1 MANFL
6 GYLFWGLPV
15 LILAAEIVATVY
27 LSQKQVKRRRLMV
40 IGSYLF
46 FVAMAVA
53 FALLHLGQDEFGY
66 GLIPAILITA
76 PWYFIPGFGSPF
88 FPVEMLLGIILNCAV
103 FLVVDQL
110 SYPNRFA
117 KLQGQDATYRSQS

>member
-1 MANFL
+1 MANFF

-15 LILAAEIVATVY
+15 FILVAEIVATVY

-53 FALLHLGQDEFGY
+53 FALLAHDEFGY
-66 GLIPAILITA
+66 SFVPAILITA

-88 FPVEMLLGIILNCAV
+88 FPVEILLGIIVNCAV
-103 FLVVDQL
+103 FLVIDQL
-110 SYPNRFA
+110 SYPKRFA

>member
-1 MANFL
+1 MANFF

-15 LILAAEIVATVY
+15 FILAAEIVAIVY
-27 LSQKQVKRRRLMV
+27 LSRKQVERRRLMV

-53 FALLHLGQDEFGY
+53 LPFLQLGNDEFGV
-66 GLIPAILITA
+66 GVIPAILITA
-76 PWYFIPGFGSPF
+76 PWYFIPGFASPF
-88 FPVEMLLGIILNCAV
+88 FPVEMLLGIIVNCAI
-103 FLVVDQL
+103 FLVIDHL
-110 SYPNRFA
+110 SYPKHFA